1 MNPNTLAEVQASTL
15 LNVDAK
21 PMSLRLP
28 IGSAIFTYSGEVW
41 ITQEGMHEDVILGP
55 GERFDV
61 HSRAQIVASAT
72 KERAATVY
80 IACPPEA
87 TARADVDVYA
97 LLRQRVE
104 RLRTEELNRAG
115 RAISVALSRGLAAV
129 SAHVRAMFAPA
140 KRVSG
145 HYAARH

>member
-1 MNPNTLAEVQASTL
+1 MNPNTLAQDQASTL

-41 ITQEGMHEDVILGP
+41 ITQEGMHEDVILAP

-72 KERAATVY
+72 KGRAATVY

-87 TARADVDVYA
+87 TERADVDVYA
-97 LLRQRVE
+97 LLRQRAE
-104 RLRTEELNRAG
+104 RLRAEELNEIA
-115 RAISVALSRGLAAV
+115 RAISGQLSRGLAAV
-129 SAHVRAMFAPA
+129 FAQLRAMLAPF
-140 KRVSG
+140 KRVPITNAS
-145 HYAARH
+145 R

>member
-1 MNPNTLAEVQASTL
+1 MNPNTFAQDQASTV

-41 ITQEGMHEDVILGP
+41 ITQEGMHEDVILAP

-72 KERAATVY
+72 KGRDATVY
-80 IACPPEA
+80 IACPPE
-87 TARADVDVYA
+87 TTERADVDVYG
-97 LLRQRVE
+97 LLRQRAR
-104 RLRTEELNRAG
+104 RLRTEEFNRAG
-115 RAISVALSRGLAAV
+115 RAISDALSHGLAAV

-140 KRVSG
+140 KRVPG
-145 HYAARH
+145 H